1 MKRIETQGITYIEP
15 LDGSR
20 GAWYWGT
27 DYIHGDLYEAQ
38 ELFQD
43 GHPVTQNKLLFVH
56 YPDGKAVQ
64 PVTGKSG
71 QYFGRPI
78 FYEGKINILLVD
90 FPAGQIRILQYDD
103 ALGQVSTLVEIPL
116 STVKDCYNLTL
127 DTAPLM
133 LVLRQGRAG
142 EFQIIWPEPA
152 VFPIGKWEA
161 FLFREGRELYFS
173 TWQDEPEYH
182 EEILVRSLDT
192 GAIVQRIPGT
202 LMTMPDGQRWILT

>member
-1 MKRIETQGITYIEP
+1 MKRIETQGIAYIEP

-78 FYEGKINILLVD
+78 FYEGKIHILMVD
-90 FPAGQIRILQYDD
+90 FPAGTIQILAFDD
-103 ALGQVSTLVEIPL
+103 ELDQIVPVAEIPL
-116 STVKDCYNLTL
+116 SAVEDCYNLMLETS
-127 DTAPLM
+127 PLM
-133 LVLRQGRAG
+133 LVRQGM
-142 EFQIIWPEPA
+142 EDSFQLIWPER
-152 VFPIGKWEA
+152 VSFPIGEREA
-161 FLFREGRELYFS
+161 FLFREGGKLYFS
-173 TWQDEPEYH
+173 AWEEDPEYR
-182 EEILVRSLDT
+182 EEILVRSMDT
-192 GAIVQRIPGT
+192 GAIVERIPGT
-202 LMTMPDGQRWILT
+202 LMSMPDGQRWILT